1 MLWRGERKRVT
12 AVRIR
17 RAANAVPVI
26 GHRGASGHCPENTIP
41 AFARALEL
49 GAAWVETDVKRTG
62 DGHFVLMHDRTI
74 DRTTDGTGAVCDLSL
89 DEIRCLD
96 GGGWYGDEFVGTR
109 VPTLQDLLD
118 WSAGGGSGVC
128 LHIDARLS
136 ERDLHRVASAVL
148 ASGQA
153 QRALVISGSFE
164 QLAAVRQG
172 CDQISTG
179 ILYAAGDDDF
189 VERASIAGVDFLHPH
204 RKTVTPELIA
214 KAHDA
219 ELPVVAC
226 VDPTVELI
234 RQRAA
239 WGLDVFS
246 CDKPDLV
253 SAALEGRLADTR

>member
-1 MLWRGERKRVT
+1 MT
-12 AVRIR
+12 AVEIK
-17 RAANAVPVI
+17 RATNAVPVI

-41 AFARALEL
+41 AFARAQEF

-62 DGHFVLMHDRTI
+62 DGYFVLMHDRTI
-74 DRTTDGTGAVCDLSL
+74 DRTTDGTGAVDELSL
-89 DEIRCLD
+89 DEIRRLD
-96 GGGWYGDEFVGTR
+96 GGGWYGEEFVGTR

-128 LHIDARLS
+128 LHIDSRLD
-136 ERDLHRVASAVL
+136 ERDLHRVATAVS

-153 QRALVISGSFE
+153 QRSLVISSSFE
-164 QLAAVRQG
+164 QLAAVRHG

-189 VERASIAGVDFLHPH
+189 VERASVAGVDFLHPH

-214 KAHDA
+214 KAHNA
-219 ELPVVAC
+219 GLPVVAC
-226 VDPTVELI
+226 IDPNVELI
-234 RQRAA
+234 RQRAE

-246 CDKPDLV
+246 CDEPDLV
-253 SAALEGRLADTR
+253 SATLDHISGEH